1 MPFFGD
7 ATDGAVLMMMIT
19 MWMFERLEQRLRPPP
34 SRVADYGP
42 LSGKQRALQREN
54 GMPCIAIYCDRLSLS
69 RRRLPFKSPFRS
81 NHYLVRFFVN
91 DERSAYSTAHWIR
104 TSPGMR
110 TAPPASPLCP
120 IGFLLHYESNFSLLD
135 GRCS

>member
-7 ATDGAVLMMMIT
+7 ATDGAVLMLMIDDHDVDV
-19 MWMFERLEQRLRPPP
+19 FERLEQRLRPPP
-34 SRVADYGP
+34 SRVSDYGP

-81 NHYLVRFFVN
+81 NHYLVRFLLTMNVA
-91 DERSAYSTAHWIR
+91 RIR
-104 TSPGMR
+104 Q
-110 TAPPASPLCP
+110 L
-120 IGFLLHYESNFSLLD
+120 IGFGLRQVCALPPPRPRYV
-135 GRCS
+135 R